1 MTLILLVDFI
11 ILLLIRFFI
20 KIVLTIFGWAT
31 NIFFG
36 RLPDRSRIWFYL
48 MLILSFLWIYCLLG
62 KAFPWMFRIFGDYIP
77 QGTITKALTAFLYAV
92 CVIGIPPAVGAIGAF
107 IKGVKKSDKKAL
119 VSWFFKGYRYTLR
132 LGCTMAVIL
141 VCTPVIRIKRMLR
154 HITAKNLPAQV
165 AGRGNIF
172 VMDEIIIAL
181 RSSGMAAVKKVPS
194 KFYSV
199 PVDMINNIMKELFNY
214 VSDRDLYV
222 AAENVNIY
230 LNSTDLMIEGRPDM
244 VEKAKIAIVKGFVEN
259 DIFLTESERSRKVES
274 EIVTI
279 YRRWK
284 KDEITGDEA
293 LLKLE
298 KLTESGFLEGITY
311 DDWAILSI
319 QANEAQRIILAKKTN
334 C

>member
-1 MTLILLVDFI
+1 
-11 ILLLIRFFI
+11 
-20 KIVLTIFGWAT
+20 
-31 NIFFG
+31 
-36 RLPDRSRIWFYL
+36 
-48 MLILSFLWIYCLLG
+48 
-62 KAFPWMFRIFGDYIP
+62 
-77 QGTITKALTAFLYAV
+77 
-92 CVIGIPPAVGAIGAF
+92 
-107 IKGVKKSDKKAL
+107 
-119 VSWFFKGYRYTLR
+119 
-132 LGCTMAVIL
+132 MAVIL

-284 KDEITGDEA
+284 KDEVTGDEA
-293 LLKLE
+293 LLKLK